1 MRSFHLPGRSTVHGV
16 NGAAATSHP
25 AATLAAIDILRAGGT
40 AVDAAVAAAAVL
52 AVVEPGSTGIGGDVF
67 ALYCKGGTGEVIGY
81 NGSGRAPAGLTP
93 EVFRA
98 AGLKDIPLT
107 SPHAVTVPGA
117 VEAWD
122 RLVRDHGRKTLAENL
137 AAAAAHAEEGYAISP
152 RVGSNRACG
161 SARRSS

>member
-1 MRSFHLPGRSTVHGV
+1 MRSFHLPGRSTVHGT

-67 ALYCKGGTGEVIGY
+67 ALYCKGGSGEVIGY

-98 AGLKDIPLT
+98 AGLAQIPLT

-117 VEAWD
+117 IEAWD
-122 RLVRDHGRKTLAENL
+122 RLVRDHGRKTLAAGRDRPDRHRP
-137 AAAAAHAEEGYAISP
+137 AALSRCPTVEATAMAKDNAF
-152 RVGSNRACG
+152 
-161 SARRSS
+161 